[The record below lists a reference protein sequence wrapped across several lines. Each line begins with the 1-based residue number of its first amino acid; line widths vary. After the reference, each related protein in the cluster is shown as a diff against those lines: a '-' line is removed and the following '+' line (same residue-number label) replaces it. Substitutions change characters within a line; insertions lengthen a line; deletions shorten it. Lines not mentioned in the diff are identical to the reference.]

1 MEKEQTVLLSE
12 IDGYRIAIASVTVA
26 AAVLKTT
33 NPEMTNGSYCLAA
46 AYQLRKETGKLF
58 DEEFKRK
65 CSSSASE
72 CHLVFIDKH
81 QFPRSDIFDHSAVRI
96 PIRDTRFTA

>member
-1 MEKEQTVLLSE
+1 MEKEQTALLSE

-33 NPEMTNGSYCLAA
+33 NPEMTNAEAVSA

-58 DEEFKRK
+58 DEEFKK
-65 CSSSASE
+65 KNVQ
-72 CHLVFIDKH
+72 L
-81 QFPRSDIFDHSAVRI
+81 
-96 PIRDTRFTA
+96 RFGDAI